1 MEASPSP
8 VYGARLLSGFGLI
21 PIASSNLAASANTR
35 APQPW
40 LGGPSRRRR
49 PWARLGYRPWTL
61 KAAQQSNSAA
71 DAGRPSSTR
80 SSISPSRRIEL
91 GADFDEHVVT
101 GRAWWHRGTL
111 AQGVTV
117 IRYPATTREE
127 RHRRHSMVVVP
138 VDSPGVR
145 SRADP
150 PTAPNELPHRL
161 VKSHAST
168 LWVSVR

>member
-71 DAGRPSSTR
+71 DAGRPCLLYTSDAADAEDSVD
-80 SSISPSRRIEL
+80 L
-91 GADFDEHVVT
+91 G
-101 GRAWWHRGTL
+101 GRG
-111 AQGVTV
+111 
-117 IRYPATTREE
+117 II
-127 RHRRHSMVVVP
+127 
-138 VDSPGVR
+138 
-145 SRADP
+145 
-150 PTAPNELPHRL
+150 
-161 VKSHAST
+161 
-168 LWVSVR
+168 